1 MTFSIFSCIMAKE
14 KKKGTI
20 KMAEKIK
27 ITADSTCDLSKELV
41 EKYNIEIV
49 PLGIYLGDDL
59 FTDGVNITPQQIFDY
74 VDKTKILPKT
84 SAVTIYEY
92 TEIFKKYVD
101 DGYTVIHVN
110 ISSSMSSSYSNAVKA
125 AEEVGNVYVVDSANL
140 STGSGHVVL
149 ELADMIAEGK
159 TAKEAV
165 EEIKNI
171 IPKVNASFI
180 LGNLDYMK
188 KGGRCSGV
196 AVLGA
201 NLLKLKIS
209 IEVKDGAMQPGKKY
223 RGPLANVLKE
233 YAEDRLNSVDMKIRK
248 KRVFVTHTCMEDTLP
263 NMIRDFLVE
272 KNYFDEVIITSA
284 GSTVLSHCGKDTL
297 GVLFIEE

>member
-1 MTFSIFSCIMAKE
+1 
-14 KKKGTI
+14 
-20 KMAEKIK
+20 MAEKIK
-27 ITADSTCDLSKELV
+27 ITADSTCDLSEELV
-41 EKYNIEIV
+41 KKYNIEII
-49 PLGIYLGDDL
+49 PLGVYLGDEL
-59 FTDGVNITPQQIFDY
+59 YTDGVNITPQQIFDY
-74 VDKTKILPKT
+74 VERTKVLPKT

-92 TEIFKKYVD
+92 TEIFRKYID
-101 DGYTVIHVN
+101 EGYTVIHVN
-110 ISSSMSSSYSNAVKA
+110 ISASMSSSYSNAVKA

-149 ELADMIAEGK
+149 ELADMIAAGK

-233 YAEDRLNSVDMKIRK
+233 YAEDRLSSVGMKIRK

-263 NMIRDFLVE
+263 NMIKDLLLE

-284 GSTVLSHCGKDTL
+284 GSTILSHCGKDTL